1 MCYFYKVKSLFN
13 YNNTIKENSSIT
25 IVSNEEYFTDNAH
38 VMEFFDREGIELELK
53 DIESILTQ
61 IDKEKMDIDKT
72 YEEIYNN
79 NNLN

>member
-1 MCYFYKVKSLFN
+1 MN
-13 YNNTIKENSSIT
+13 EN
-25 IVSNEEYFTDNAH
+25 FKD
-38 VMEFFDREGIELELK
+38 GIISELELK
-53 DIESILTQ
+53 DIENILTQ